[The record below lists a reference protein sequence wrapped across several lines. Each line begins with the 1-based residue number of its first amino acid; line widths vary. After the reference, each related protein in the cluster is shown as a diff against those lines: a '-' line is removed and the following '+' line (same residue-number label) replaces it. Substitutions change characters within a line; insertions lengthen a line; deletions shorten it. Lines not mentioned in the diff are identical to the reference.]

1 MAFEIIWDNKASDEI
16 DKLETLVSR
25 RIVKKVKEMEDN
37 PFSLDVKKLKGTDA
51 FRLRIGDYGVV
62 FEIEGNT
69 LLVLKVG
76 HRKDIYKN

>member
-37 PFSLDVKKLKGTDA
+37 LFSLDVKKLKGTDA

-62 FEIEGNT
+62 FEIKGNT
-69 LLVLKVG
+69 LLVLKVW